1 MDVRP
6 GEYED
11 VEITCTITN
20 THQLPEEISFQIDE
34 DNSTG
39 DFSYDISPEGPYQLA
54 AGEEQ
59 VVVVSVRGS
68 QGMEADTSTYTVQM
82 TPLSIALELDSCR
95 SSWCIRQHCYRIF
108 RC

>member
-6 GEYED
+6 GECGCRN
-11 VEITCTITN
+11 TCTITN
-20 THQLPEEISFQIDE
+20 TYQLPEEISFQIDE

-68 QGMEADTSTYTVQM
+68 QGMEADTSAYTVQM
-82 TPLSIALELDSCR
+82 TATVDSVELSRLSFQLV
-95 SSWCIRQHCYRIF
+95 H
-108 RC
+108 